1 MLRVEIRAKGRI
13 DERWSSWFEGLSI
26 AHTAQDETIL
36 SGSVVDQAALYG
48 LLAKLRD
55 LGLALVSVDS
65 VEVGGGDP
73 AAPQAGLRGS
83 GDPL

>member
-13 DERWSSWFEGLSI
+13 DKQWSTWFEGLSI

-36 SGSVVDQAALYG
+36 SGSVIDQAALYG

-55 LGLALVSVDS
+55 LGLALVSVNS
-65 VEVGGGDP
+65 VDVEGGGR
-73 AAPQAGLRGS
+73 AEPQEAQEG
-83 GDPL
+83 